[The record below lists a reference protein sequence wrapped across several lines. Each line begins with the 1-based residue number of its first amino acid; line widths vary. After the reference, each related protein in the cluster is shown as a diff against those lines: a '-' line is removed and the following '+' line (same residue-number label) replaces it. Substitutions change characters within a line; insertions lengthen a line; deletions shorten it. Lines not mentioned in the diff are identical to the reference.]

1 MGPALI
7 EPDHTEVS
15 RREGLDDPAAMGPAL
30 IEPDH
35 PRWVRGLDSR
45 KGAAMGP
52 ALIEPDHSSRRL
64 SRQLILS
71 AAMGPALIEPD
82 HGNDWWQSG
91 TPNFRPQWGRLSSS
105 RITCRKPRRRL
116 TGRSLP
122 QWGRLSSSRIT
133 DRSRHVTGNKTMAAM
148 GPALIEPDHRPARRP
163 GRARQAW
170 PQWGRLSSSRIT
182 EHRPAGDDR

>member
-1 MGPALI
+1 MSAALGRNGAGSHRAGSP
-7 EPDHTEVS
+7 PD
-15 RREGLDDPAAMGPAL
+15 RGRN
-30 IEPDH
+30 PD
-35 PRWVRGLDSR
+35 DSR
-45 KGAAMGP
+45 GAAMGP
-52 ALIEPDHSSRRL
+52 ALIEPDHAESRKVLNWAIR
-64 SRQLILS
+64 